1 MAKQK
6 SKKRSFNG
14 MSYCETQNHN
24 SNKRK
29 SLYKKDQK
37 WLKDNGYKN
46 VGWEHVIKL
55 YQKIED
61 FLEKY
66 KLEDFTLEELFLE
79 ADRVGNKYLNKQEI
93 ESFNQKLAKEVS
105 KVAEEIE
112 RQFPDTTFEF
122 IDFSKK
128 VRQSYL

>member
-1 MAKQK
+1 MVKQK
-6 SKKRSFNG
+6 NKKRNFKN
-14 MSYCETQNHN
+14 MSYCEVQSSN

-29 SLYKKDQK
+29 SLHKKDQK

-46 VGWEHVIKL
+46 VGWEQVIKL

-61 FLEKY
+61 FLGKY

-79 ADRVGNKYLNKQEI
+79 ADRIGNQYLSKQEI
-93 ESFNQKLAKEVS
+93 QIFNQKLAKEVN

-122 IDFSKK
+122 IDFSQQIKK
-128 VRQSYL
+128 SHL

>member
-6 SKKRSFNG
+6 NKKRSFNE
-14 MSYCETQNHN
+14 MSYCEVQSSN

-29 SLYKKDQK
+29 SLHKKDQK

-46 VGWEHVIKL
+46 VGWEQVINL
-55 YQKIED
+55 YQKIAD

-79 ADRVGNKYLNKQEI
+79 ADYVGNKYLNKQEI
-93 ESFNQKLAKEVS
+93 ETFNQKLANEVN

-122 IDFSKK
+122 IDFSQKVKK
-128 VRQSYL
+128 S